1 MNPSLQQPPAQPIQA
16 DDEID
21 LGQLVASLVRRRRL
35 IACVTGGTVLLTGL
49 VTVLQKPVWEGEF
62 QIVLASKDS
71 GQSSGAAALIAQ
83 NPGLAGLAGI
93 SGAGKGNQLET
104 EVKILQSP
112 SVLKPVYDFV
122 RAQKRRSIGND
133 IDGMRYDAWVKASL
147 DIKLEKGTSVLNLAY
162 RDNDKDLVLPVI
174 ERISREYQAYSGRD
188 RERGLTNGV
197 AYLNQQIAY
206 YRVRSLA
213 SLRTAQ
219 QYAIEQDLTALKGDD
234 ETKNAFN
241 LEAVRVQAANEIR
254 NYDEQ
259 LIQLRKLSNDPEAIQ
274 FRGLMIPELASKG
287 VPQQIEAINL
297 QLASLRQTYTDRELL
312 IKNLIKRRQ
321 FLIELFKSNTINYV
335 LAKRAD
341 AQARLA
347 AAQRPKGVQLKYREL
362 LRVAI
367 RDEATLN
374 KLEDERRILALEQ
387 ARKADPWEL
396 ISTPTLLDRPVAPRK
411 GRNLALG
418 LLAGLVLGSGA
429 ALVAERRT
437 GRIHGSDELASLL
450 PGPLLAVLEAGEPE
464 SWRQPLQLL
473 SSGPLAAA
481 QTLALV
487 PIGPED
493 GAAAAV
499 AQALEAAS
507 GRPVLCS
514 SDLVATRRC
523 DAQVLITSPGAAE
536 RDQLHRL
543 RRDLELQGSPV
554 VGWLLLN
561 DRRPRG

>member
-1 MNPSLQQPPAQPIQA
+1 MNPSLQAPSQPMQA

-21 LGQLVASLVRRRRL
+21 LGQLAASLGRRRRL
-35 IACVTGGTVLLTGL
+35 IALVTGGTVVLTGL
-49 VTVLQKPVWEGEF
+49 LTVLQKPVWEGEF
-62 QIVLASKDS
+62 QIVLADKDS

-83 NPGLAGLAGI
+83 NPGLANLAGMA
-93 SGAGKGNQLET
+93 GAGKGNQLET

-122 RAQKRRSIGND
+122 RAQKHSAGVNIER
-133 IDGMRYDAWVKASL
+133 MRYDKWVKASL

-162 RDNDKDLVLPVI
+162 RDNNKELVLPVI

-241 LEAVRVQAANEIR
+241 LEAIRVQAANEIR

-259 LIQLRKLSNDPEAIQ
+259 LIQLKKLSNDPEAIQ

-297 QLASLRQTYTDRELL
+297 QLASLRQTYTDRELQ
-312 IKNLIKRRQ
+312 IKNLAKRRQ

-347 AAQRPKGVQLKYREL
+347 AAQRPKGVLLKYREL

-367 RDEATLN
+367 RDEETLN
-374 KLEDERRILALEQ
+374 KLEDERRMLALEQ

-396 ISTPTLLDRPVAPRK
+396 ISTPTLLDRPVAPMK

-437 GRIHGSDELASLL
+437 GRIHGSDELGSLL
-450 PGPLLAVLEAGEPE
+450 PGPLLAVLEVGEPDG
-464 SWRQPLQLL
+464 WRQPLQLL
-473 SSGPLAAA
+473 SSGPLASANK
-481 QTLALV
+481 LALV
-487 PIGPED
+487 PIGLTSE
-493 GAAAAV
+493 AAEPV
-499 AQALEAAS
+499 AQALQAAS

-514 SDLVATRRC
+514 SDLVATRSC
-523 DAQVLITSPGAAE
+523 DAQVLLASPGAAE
-536 RDQLHRL
+536 RDQLQRL
-543 RRDLELQGSPV
+543 KRDLELQGTPV
-554 VGWLLLN
+554 IGWLLLTST
-561 DRRPRG
+561 RPHG

>member
-1 MNPSLQQPPAQPIQA
+1 MNPSMQVPTQPMAA

-21 LGQLVASLVRRRRL
+21 LGQLAASLGRRKRL
-35 IACVTGGTVLLTGL
+35 IAAVTGGTILLTGL
-49 VTVLQKPVWEGEF
+49 VTFLQKPVWEGEF
-62 QIVLASKDS
+62 QIVLASKDA

-83 NPGLAGLAGI
+83 NPGLANLAGM
-93 SGAGKGNQLET
+93 SGVGKGNQLET

-122 RAQKRRSIGND
+122 RAQKRSAGDDVER
-133 IDGMRYDAWVKASL
+133 MRYDEWVKESL

-162 RDNDKDLVLPVI
+162 RDNNKELVLPVI

-188 RERGLTNGV
+188 RQRGLATGV
-197 AYLNQQIAY
+197 AYLNQQIAF
-206 YRVRSLA
+206 YRLRSLA
-213 SLRTAQ
+213 SLRAAQ
-219 QYAIEQDLTALKGDD
+219 QYAIEQDLTALKDDD

-259 LIQLRKLSNDPEAIQ
+259 LIQLKKLSNDPEAIQ

-297 QLASLRQTYTDRELL
+297 QLASLRQTYTDRELS
-312 IKNLIKRRQ
+312 IKNLTKRRQ

-347 AAQRPKGVQLKYREL
+347 AAQRPKGVLLKYREL
-362 LRVAI
+362 LRIAI

-374 KLEDERRILALEQ
+374 KLEDERRMLALEQ

-396 ISTPTLLDRPVAPRK
+396 ISTPTLLDRPVAPKK

-450 PGPLLAVLEAGEPE
+450 PGPLLAVLEVGEPD

-481 QTLALV
+481 HKLALV
-487 PIGPED
+487 PVGLEEV
-493 GAAAAV
+493 AAAPV
-499 AQALEAAS
+499 AQALQAAS

-514 SDLVATRRC
+514 SDLVATRSC
-523 DAQVLITSPGAAE
+523 DAQVLLASPGAAE
-536 RDQLHRL
+536 RDQLQRL
-543 RRDLELQGSPV
+543 QRDLELQGTPV
-554 VGWLLLN
+554 VGWLLLSSAH
-561 DRRPRG
+561 PHG